1 MHKTCH
7 QVTLQVFRQESK
19 LIVTHFLSAALV
31 PGQVQNLRST
41 LDTNQPSLTLTCYKP
56 KNVKSDRDVSNY
68 DIRFRPSGSVRESDY
83 CEGNVKASATS
94 VHLTRRNRLKPLI
107 KYDFEVRARNSGHNG
122 NWSTVSK
129 YIGMDTPLYMFI
141 LYLVLNIDFMALYIH
156 MLIKMV

>member
-41 LDTNQPSLTLTCYKP
+41 LDTNQPSLTLTWDKP

-107 KYDFEVRARNSGHNG
+107 KYDFEVRARNSGHKG